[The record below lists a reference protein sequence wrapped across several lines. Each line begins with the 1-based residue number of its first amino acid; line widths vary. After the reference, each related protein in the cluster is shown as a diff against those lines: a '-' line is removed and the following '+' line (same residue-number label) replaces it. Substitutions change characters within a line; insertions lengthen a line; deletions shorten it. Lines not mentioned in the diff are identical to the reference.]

1 MQFEKVMRK
10 YVLLA
15 LCSLGLLNSCFKD
28 DSTVAKEE
36 NRAPQFPDMQM
47 TNFHLHGTFT
57 AVNMR
62 QKQKKDIALFL
73 SGKRKLWFI
82 LLS

>member
-36 NRAPQFPDMQM
+36 NRAPAIVVEGLNDTSVVSYSTVLELTP
-47 TNFHLHGTFT
+47 T
-57 AVNMR
+57 V
-62 QKQKKDIALFL
+62 L

>member
-1 MQFEKVMRK
+1 MRK

-15 LCSLGLLNSCFKD
+15 LCSLG
-28 DSTVAKEE
+28 
-36 NRAPQFPDMQM
+36 QFPDMQM